1 MADKPDQKANQKPFE
16 QAPDESWWRC
26 LSPTCQCAYQKQDC
40 DEPGVCPYCEGTA
53 YNAEPW
59 DSALLNNPQFP
70 RVPQSGQSYGNTIIA

>member
-1 MADKPDQKANQKPFE
+1 MADKPNQKASQTFE
-16 QAPDESWWRC
+16 EAPEESWWHC
-26 LSPTCQCAYQKQDC
+26 LSPTCQCAYQKQEC
-40 DEPGVCPYCEGTA
+40 GEPGVFPYCGGTA